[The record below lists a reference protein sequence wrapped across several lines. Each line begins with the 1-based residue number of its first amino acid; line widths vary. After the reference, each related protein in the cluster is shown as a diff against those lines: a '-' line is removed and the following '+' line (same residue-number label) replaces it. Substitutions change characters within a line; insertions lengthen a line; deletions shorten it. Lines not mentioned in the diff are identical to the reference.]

1 MFTALL
7 FGIAVLILTLI
18 FMVILPIAS
27 ILMVPLLLDVL
38 FIVGIVKVLTRKKR
52 KEKKS

>member
-7 FGIAVLILTLI
+7 FGIVLLILTLI
-18 FMVILPIAS
+18 FMVILPIAG

-52 KEKKS
+52 KEKGK